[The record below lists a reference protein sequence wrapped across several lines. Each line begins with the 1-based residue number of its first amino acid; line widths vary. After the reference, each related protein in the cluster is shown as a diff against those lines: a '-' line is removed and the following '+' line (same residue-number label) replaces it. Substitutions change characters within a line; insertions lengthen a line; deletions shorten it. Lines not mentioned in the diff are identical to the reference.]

1 MADHSPK
8 SGPSRLRIA
17 RDSMSLRQQIAFLAA
32 GLCILAVAAAAL
44 GASLIAR
51 NEAFEEARRDLTL
64 IAGTM
69 AQRLDQTMFDRYR
82 EVRNV
87 AELDFL
93 RPVWTR
99 DRAVVR
105 KTLEQLQSS
114 LDHYAWIGF
123 ASVDGT
129 VVASTKGMLEGASVA
144 ERPWFINGLKGPTA
158 EDVHLAK
165 LLDHLLRTSP
175 DEAPFRFVDVA
186 MPVHDEAGKLVGV
199 LGAHMSWS
207 WADETRREVLHNNL
221 ATDGLAVFVLSRDNT
236 VIVGQDAK
244 TREDGEVFDTSPAGE
259 MTAIVDTTGFADYK
273 GLGWKVAARQP
284 LKVVYA
290 RANGLVINIVLIGLA
305 VALLSAVFAWIA
317 SRKISGPLI
326 DLVTVM
332 DTIGRDEEAVTV
344 PRQHGFLEVSQLSAS
359 IRSLLRRLGSVEE
372 AEKTAQSKLEVLRDE
387 YSKQIRSSEE
397 RNRQLGAD
405 IRNLRT
411 LADMDPL
418 SGLLNRRAFKPF
430 AEDSFAMFVRHERP
444 FSILMIDAD
453 NFKTVNDRYGH
464 RAGDEV
470 IRAIG
475 EIIAEEIR
483 TTDKAAR
490 FGGEEFILLL
500 KENDANGAWT
510 LAERIRLK
518 IASNVVES
526 EAQRITVTVS
536 IGLAQAGTSDRDVED
551 IIARADKALYTAKS
565 SGRNRVCI
573 DGEMRRSHSA

>member
-1 MADHSPK
+1 MADK
-8 SGPSRLRIA
+8 SLKNWRYFHRVV
-17 RDSMSLRQQIAFLAA
+17 RDTMSLRRQIACLAA
-32 GLCILAVAAAAL
+32 GLCILAVAAAAF

-51 NEAFEEARRDLTL
+51 NEALEEARRDLTL

-69 AQRLDQTMFDRYR
+69 AQRLDQTMFDRFR

-87 AELDFL
+87 ADLDFL

-99 DRAVVR
+99 DPAVIR
-105 KTLEQLQSS
+105 KTLERLQSS

-129 VVASTKGMLEGASVA
+129 VVAATKGMLEGASVA
-144 ERPWFINGLKGPTA
+144 QRPWFINGLERPTA

-165 LLDHLLRTSP
+165 MLDHLLRTSP
-175 DEAPFRFVDVA
+175 DEDPFRFVDVA
-186 MPVHDEAGKLVGV
+186 MPVYDETGKLAGV

-207 WADETRREVLHNNL
+207 WAEETRREVLHNNL
-221 ATDGLAVFVLSRDNT
+221 SMEDLEVLVLSQEDT
-236 VIVGQDAK
+236 VLVGQQVEDGK
-244 TREDGEVFDTSPAGE
+244 DGEVFDTDLADQ
-259 MTAIVDTTGFADYK
+259 MTAVVETSGLADYE

-284 LKVVYA
+284 LSVVYE
-290 RANGLVINIVLIGLA
+290 RANDLVMNIVLIGLA
-305 VALLSAVFAWIA
+305 VALLGAGFAWIA
-317 SRKISGPLI
+317 SRTISRPLL

-332 DTIGRDEEAVTV
+332 DRIGRDEDAVTV
-344 PRQHGFLEVSQLSAS
+344 PRQHGSREVSQLSAS

-387 YSKQIRSSEE
+387 YSRQIRSSEE

-430 AEDSFAMFVRHERP
+430 AEDSFAMFVRHGRP

-475 EIIAEEIR
+475 EIISEEIR

-518 IASNVVES
+518 IASNVVTS
-526 EAQRITVTVS
+526 EAHRISVTVS
-536 IGLAQAGTSDRDVED
+536 IGLAQAGASDRDVED
-551 IIARADKALYTAKS
+551 IIARADKALYAAKS

-573 DGEMRRSHSA
+573 DGPMLRSQSA